1 MWPGYMTG
9 TVVRSAGAGRRRLG
23 IVSHIDPIERFRSLV
38 AEDAGIVPLN
48 DAIAAALGREPSGA
62 ARVLDAAGR
71 CTAGDASE
79 LAAFVWDDLGL
90 RGDEETYDS
99 LENSFVGEALVRR
112 RGIPITIA
120 AVALGV
126 ASIVGIELDGIGM
139 PGHFLVRERGGSG
152 RYFDLFH
159 GPRPLD
165 ADQCRQLCGAVT
177 GSSRWSADF
186 LDPVGANAMAMR
198 MLTNLKSIYRRSG
211 MDRSLR
217 TVMLLRRTYLGDG
230 EREEFARLMRPT
242 N

>member
-1 MWPGYMTG
+1 M
-9 TVVRSAGAGRRRLG
+9 RSAGAGLRGLG
-23 IVSHIDPIERFRSLV
+23 IVSNIDPIERFRSLV

-48 DAIAAALGREPSGA
+48 DAIAAALGREPSGSA
-62 ARVLDAAGR
+62 AVRDAASS
-71 CTAGDASE
+71 CTAGDAAE
-79 LAAFVWDDLGL
+79 LASFVWDGLGL

-99 LENSFVGEALVRR
+99 LENSFVGEALARR

-126 ASIVGIELDGIGM
+126 AGSVGIGLDGIGM
-139 PGHFLVRERGGSG
+139 PGHFLVRERGGTG

-165 ADQCRQLCGAVT
+165 AGECRQLCSAVT
-177 GSSRWSADF
+177 GSSRWSAEF
-186 LDPVGANAMAMR
+186 LDPVDANAMALR
-198 MLTNLKSIYRRSG
+198 MLTNLKSAYRRAG
-211 MDRSLR
+211 DDRSLR
-217 TVMLLRRTYLGDG
+217 TVMLLRRTFLGDG